1 MGAIDVKTDTDTLTL
16 RLTAEFDAPP
26 EQVWQVWA
34 DPRKLERWWGP
45 PTHPATVVDHDLT
58 PGGRVRYFMTGPEGD
73 RYHGW
78 WRIIA
83 ADTPNSLEFEDG
95 FADAN
100 AEPDPNMPTTVAL
113 VTLTARDSGG
123 TTMVL
128 LTTFPNLAAMEQMIA
143 MGIEPGITQAV
154 GQIDTLLG

>member
-1 MGAIDVKTDTDTLTL
+1 MSVIDVTTDTEALTL

-58 PGGRVRYFMTGPEGD
+58 PGGWVRYFMTGPEGD

-83 ADTPNSLEFEDG
+83 ADAPSSLEFEDG
-95 FADAN
+95 FADAD
-100 AEPDPNMPTTVAL
+100 AQPDPNMPTTVAR
-113 VTLTARDSGG
+113 VTLTARESGG

-128 LTTFPNLAAMEQMIA
+128 LSRFPNLAAMEQMIA
-143 MGIEPGITQAV
+143 MGLEPGITQAV
-154 GQIDTLLG
+154 GQIDALLD